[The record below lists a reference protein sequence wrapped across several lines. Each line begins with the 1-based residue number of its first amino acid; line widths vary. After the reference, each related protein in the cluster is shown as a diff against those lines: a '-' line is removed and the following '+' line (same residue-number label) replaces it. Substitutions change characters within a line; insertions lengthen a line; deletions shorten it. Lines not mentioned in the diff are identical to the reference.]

1 METMVNTALS
11 FLRDQ
16 DGRERDEMVD
26 LSTVLQA
33 ICDEFAAIGHD
44 VRYEGPD
51 HFTLRCRADSLTRAL
66 SNLVDNAV
74 KYGTAAT
81 LTLTGGDD
89 TVTIT
94 IADDGPGI
102 PPEELALVFEPF
114 YRSDQARTLERDRG
128 FGLGLPIAQR
138 IIEGHGGTLVLH
150 TRAPHGLVAVVTL
163 PAKPGT
169 GG

>member
-1 METMVNTALS
+1 LE
-11 FLRDQ
+11 
-16 DGRERDEMVD
+16 
-26 LSTVLQA
+26 
-33 ICDEFAAIGHD
+33 
-44 VRYEGPD
+44 
-51 HFTLRCRADSLTRAL
+51 
-66 SNLVDNAV
+66 
-74 KYGTAAT
+74 
-81 LTLTGGDD
+81 TGGDD

-150 TRAPHGLVAVVTL
+150 TRAPHGLAAVVTL

>member
-26 LSTVLQA
+26 LSSVLQA

-51 HFTLRCRADSLTRAL
+51 HVLLRCRADSLARAL
-66 SNLVDNAV
+66 TNLVDNAV

-81 LTLTGGDD
+81 LTLAQGPDGGV
-89 TVTIT
+89 TVI
-94 IADDGPGI
+94 INDDGPGI
-102 PPEELALVFEPF
+102 PETELALVFEPF
-114 YRSDQARTLERDRG
+114 YRSDQARALERDRG

-138 IIEGHGGTLVLH
+138 IIEGHGGSLTLR
-150 TRAPHGLVAVVTL
+150 TRAPHGLEAVVTL
-163 PAKPGT
+163 PPAQKPA
-169 GG
+169 